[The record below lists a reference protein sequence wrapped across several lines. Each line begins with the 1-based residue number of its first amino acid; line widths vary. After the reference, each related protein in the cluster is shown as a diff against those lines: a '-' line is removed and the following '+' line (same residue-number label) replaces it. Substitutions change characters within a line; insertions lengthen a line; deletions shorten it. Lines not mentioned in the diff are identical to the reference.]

1 MEKAPTATIFLM
13 YCAFKIN
20 LKSKKIY
27 ERHLGRSSWERIEG
41 VSYIYDLNDFLNDP
55 EIKLIVI
62 STPLS
67 SHYEYAKKVLE
78 AGKNCLVEK
87 PFTETTAEAIQLFK
101 LAEEKDLR
109 LEACQN
115 RRFDSDFLTAVK
127 MTESGKP
134 GEVFEIESNY
144 DYYRPE
150 VPENIEKFS
159 RTTSFLYAHC
169 HSIDQIIGYFDKPEK
184 IHCDLRQLMGEGRMN
199 DYFDV
204 DMYYPSRNLK
214 VAIRSSYFMNKLRD
228 SLRVYGKNG
237 TSIKEKEDQQE
248 KDIKR
253 FYLPKGHPDFGL
265 DKPEDYGTLYT
276 LNDKGETVEEKIET
290 VPGNYA
296 RFYEALYETLVN
308 SKPPVVKPEETIELM
323 ELIENAV
330 ASMDSSC
337 YSRLPM

>member
-1 MEKAPTATIFLM
+1 MNRKIGIDFIEMEKAPTATIFLM

-20 LKSKKIY
+20 LKSKKSMNAISDVQA
-27 ERHLGRSSWERIEG
+27 GRRIEG

-134 GEVFEIESNY
+134 GEVFEIES
-144 DYYRPE
+144 
-150 VPENIEKFS
+150 
-159 RTTSFLYAHC
+159 TTITTARKY
-169 HSIDQIIGYFDKPEK
+169 QK
-184 IHCDLRQLMGEGRMN
+184 ILKNSL
-199 DYFDV
+199 V
-204 DMYYPSRNLK
+204 LLPSYMLI
-214 VAIRSSYFMNKLRD
+214 ATASIRSSAILTNR
-228 SLRVYGKNG
+228 
-237 TSIKEKEDQQE
+237 
-248 KDIKR
+248 KR
-253 FYLPKGHPDFGL
+253 F
-265 DKPEDYGTLYT
+265 
-276 LNDKGETVEEKIET
+276 TVIC
-290 VPGNYA
+290 
-296 RFYEALYETLVN
+296 
-308 SKPPVVKPEETIELM
+308 
-323 ELIENAV
+323 
-330 ASMDSSC
+330 AS
-337 YSRLPM
+337 